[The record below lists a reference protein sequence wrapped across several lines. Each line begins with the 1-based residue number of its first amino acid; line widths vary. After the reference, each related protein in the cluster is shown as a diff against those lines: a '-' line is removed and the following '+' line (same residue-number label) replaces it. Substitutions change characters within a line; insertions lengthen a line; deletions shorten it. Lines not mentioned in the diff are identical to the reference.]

1 MSLEAW
7 GDGDEPY
14 YTLDQ
19 LAELGWVSPDEF
31 SKAAIDVLNERVR
44 QQDKEGWS
52 AEHDDTHVKG
62 ELASAAI
69 TYALHSVVIAKCLQ
83 LGMSQAAIDSLSAE
97 VPMPETWPWS
107 PEWWKPK
114 NQRADLVRAGAL
126 IVAEIERLDRLAAKV
141 PA

>member
-1 MSLEAW
+1 MS
-7 GDGDEPY
+7 
-14 YTLDQ
+14 DQ
-19 LAELGWVSPDEF
+19 VETPWSDAMEHVWH
-31 SKAAIDVLNERVR
+31 ERCR
-44 QQDKEGWS
+44 QEHVEGW
-52 AEHDDTHVKG
+52 APEHDDTHVKG

-69 TYALHSVVIAKCLQ
+69 TYALHAVVIAKCLQ

-141 PA
+141 PE